1 MRAIGRKYG
10 VTHRAITQ
18 RALKEG
24 WTRALAPAIAARAET
39 ILIQEDRERVMEA
52 NRAQAGA
59 VAVVARDPALDQV
72 VIDHGARMVAEITTK
87 HRVMIQ
93 RSRALVDTLMEEL
106 AAVTNAPEL
115 FAQVQMMLEGAEEVP
130 ASMLRSMA
138 VAVESLP
145 GRAKI
150 LATLIDSARSV
161 VGMEREAYGMKAQD
175 GTGRALVQIK
185 DFTGTGD
192 PDAPPR
198 PAEDPD
204 D

>member
-1 MRAIGRKYG
+1 M
-10 VTHRAITQ
+10 THRAITQ

-24 WTRALAPAIAARAET
+24 WTRALAPAIAAKAEA
-39 ILIQEDRERVMEA
+39 IMIREDIQRGREAV
-52 NRAQAGA
+52 QAGH
-59 VAVVARDPALDQV
+59 VVETVGADPAHDQV
-72 VIDHGARMVAEITTK
+72 VIDHGAQMVVSIRRK
-87 HRVMIQ
+87 HRTLIE

-115 FAQVQMMLEGAEEVP
+115 FAQVQMLLEGGEEVP

-145 GRAKI
+145 GRAKV

-161 VGMEREAYGMKAQD
+161 VGMEREAYGMAAQD